1 MNKLNNYKKLIIR
14 RLYTLITNRFMYNYI
29 QLIKNKAA
37 LFVTNHAFMVEKFFK
52 NKEQKNP
59 LIGVLF

>member
-1 MNKLNNYKKLIIR
+1 
-14 RLYTLITNRFMYNYI
+14 MYNYI

-37 LFVTNHAFMVEKFFK
+37 LFVTNHAFMVKKFFK